1 MLGGDGSKEGVFLTK
16 RVDFIRLSADACS
29 WVKESHTTD
38 PRGGWAGKHWG
49 NKSLWDGVS
58 GAVCKNVIQEQEIT
72 FQ

>member
-38 PRGGWAGKHWG
+38 PRVGLGREALG
-49 NKSLWDGVS
+49 
-58 GAVCKNVIQEQEIT
+58 EQELVGWG
-72 FQ
+72 